1 MFATTPGCPNEAM
14 LGEVPQGWDS
24 KSNFYP
30 LFFFAGHQEQT
41 AGLLSKRPALDRRP
55 FQSRDHEERAGL
67 RVHPGRASGHRSLP
81 RPKVIRTLYLLSKS
95 DATLPYNQVSLFLC
109 STGRQCPRCMRRSS
123 HDARYR
129 RLRFYH

>member
-1 MFATTPGCPNEAM
+1 MFATTPGCPIEAM
-14 LGEVPQGWDS
+14 GRSSAGTGFKIKFLS
-24 KSNFYP
+24 II
-30 LFFFAGHQEQT
+30 FFAGHQEQT
-41 AGLLSKRPALDRRP
+41 AGLLPKRPALDRRP

-109 STGRQCPRCMRRSS
+109 STGRQCRRCMRRSS

-129 RLRFYH
+129 RFRFYH